1 MTMNRSELHRVKKTM
16 LKVLICSIALLVQTN
31 LYAFVDPNTYHWEG
45 QQQFFEG
52 WYFKVSDPDTG
63 KSFLFIYAVFNP
75 DGESPES
82 CGFMMAGNNSPG
94 YAGFIYQQ
102 FPVEQF
108 SSSYEQFDTRVS
120 EENQARGDR
129 DTLHARGSATDGEDI
144 CTWSIDFEVAERWD
158 NTMGWMAGLPNL
170 QTYWHVGAMKAR
182 ATGWIE
188 WNGEL
193 FEFEDIIGYQEKN
206 WGDEFPESWY
216 WLQANN
222 FDDPKACCL
231 SVGAASM
238 PLGAAV
244 FPACGIGLIY
254 DDRLYTFSFP
264 QQPAFIRPE
273 IAPGSWAITA
283 VKGRHKIVIE
293 ASCDPAYLLNLVN
306 PTEQGIKRWTWE
318 AINGQVRFQLYEKW
332 GLRWFMIADATS
344 NLAGT
349 EFGGK
354 KWLGWNDGLPD

>member
-1 MTMNRSELHRVKKTM
+1 MRKTM
-16 LKVLICSIALLVQTN
+16 LKVLICSIVLLVQTN
-31 LYAFVDPNTYHWEG
+31 LYAFVDPNAYHWAG
-45 QQQFFEG
+45 QRQFFEG

-75 DGESPES
+75 DGESTES

-120 EENQARGDR
+120 EENRARGDR
-129 DTLHARGSATDGEDI
+129 DSLHAQGSATDGEDT
-144 CTWSIDFEVAERWD
+144 CSWNIDFEVAERWD

-170 QTYWHVGAMKAR
+170 QTYWHVGAMKSR

-238 PLGAAV
+238 PIGAVV

-254 DDRLYTFSFP
+254 DGRLYTLSFP

-273 IAPGSWAITA
+273 IAPGSWNITA
-283 VKGRHKIVIE
+283 VKGRYKIVIE
-293 ASCDPAYLLNLVN
+293 AFCDPDYLLNLVN
-306 PTEQGIKRWTWE
+306 PTEQGIKPWTWE
-318 AINGQVRFQLYEKW
+318 AINGQVRFQLYEKR
-332 GLRWFMIADATS
+332 GLRWLVIADATS

-349 EFGGK
+349 EFGGE
-354 KWLGWNDGLPD
+354 KWLGWNGDLPD